1 MKNEFLKNWDT
12 QLKKGLLPFFVLQAL
27 NKKECYG
34 YELIQT
40 LKDSLGIEVTES
52 TIYPLLIRL
61 MNDSLLVFKW
71 VEQQSGIPRKYYF
84 ITDEGKSNLA
94 AMQEAIVEITKKAQ
108 KQ

>member
-27 NKKECYG
+27 NQKECYG

-40 LKDSLGIEVTES
+40 LKNSLGIEVTES

-61 MNDSLLVFKW
+61 MKDSLLVFKW

-84 ITDEGKSNLA
+84 ITDEGKSNLT
-94 AMQEAIVEITKKAQ
+94 AMQEGIEELIEKIKKR
-108 KQ
+108 